1 MLAIGYVIANVRWEF
16 IFLITQL
23 FGVRMYTIRDKED
36 CKRIQK
42 RIGKNSSHLADGNK
56 GYGYAVGFWYLM
68 SISIENSDNG
78 DRYSIWLIATDA
90 SYANLMKDKES
101 VTAVDGAKLD
111 DESAPVEKTALKVY
125 DRAGSFY
132 NNYFKK
138 REIAINSMKPR
149 PEQEAIIE
157 SIRKL
162 HVKQE
167 HSVVFLHGPP
177 GSGKSL
183 VGILLANSYKGS
195 YCNTLKPW
203 QPGDTIANLYADVE
217 PTAEAPLIL
226 AFDEFDGALIK
237 IHSGIEPHKNLP
249 IQVADKAGWNQML
262 DEIQRGMYPHLILLL
277 TSNRGPE
284 FINALDTSY
293 IRKGRVDLIME
304 LS

>member
-1 MLAIGYVIANVRWEF
+1 MLALGYLIANVRWEF
-16 IFLITQL
+16 IFLVTQL
-23 FGVRMYTIRDKED
+23 FGVRMYTIRDKDD

-42 RIGKNSSHLADGNK
+42 RIGRNSSHLADGNK
-56 GYGYAVGFWYLM
+56 GYGYAVGLWYVM
-68 SISIENSDNG
+68 SISIENSEGG
-78 DRYSIWLIATDA
+78 DRYNIWLIATET
-90 SYANLMKDKES
+90 SYAILMKDKE
-101 VTAVDGAKLD
+101 AVKLDGAKLED
-111 DESAPVEKTALKVY
+111 SIPVEKTALKVY

-138 REIAINSMKPR
+138 REIAMTSMKPR

-157 SIRKL
+157 LIRKL
-162 HVKQE
+162 HAKQE

-203 QPGDTIANLYADVE
+203 QPGDTIASVYAEVE
-217 PTAEAPLIL
+217 PTADAPLIL
-226 AFDEFDGALIK
+226 AFDEFDGALLK
-237 IHSGIEPHKNLP
+237 IHTGIEPHKNLP

-262 DEIQRGMYPHLILLL
+262 DEIQRGMYPHLILLM

-293 IRKGRVDLIME
+293 IRKGRVDLIVE

>member
-1 MLAIGYVIANVRWEF
+1 MLALGYLIANVRWEF
-16 IFLITQL
+16 IFLVTQL
-23 FGVRMYTIRDKED
+23 FGVRMYTIRDKDD

-42 RIGKNSSHLADGNK
+42 RIGRNSSHLADGNK
-56 GYGYAVGFWYLM
+56 GYGYSVGLWYIM
-68 SISIENSDNG
+68 SISIENSEGG
-78 DRYSIWLIATDA
+78 DRYSIWLIATET
-90 SYANLMKDKES
+90 SYANLMKDKEP
-101 VTAVDGAKLD
+101 VKPTKLD
-111 DESAPVEKTALKVY
+111 DEFIPIEKTALKVY

-138 REIAINSMKPR
+138 REIAMNSMKPR

-162 HVKQE
+162 HEEQE
-167 HSVVFLHGPP
+167 HSVIFLHGPP

-203 QPGDTIANLYADVE
+203 QPGDTIASLYAEVE
-217 PTAEAPLIL
+217 PTADAPLIL
-226 AFDEFDGALIK
+226 AFDEFDGALLK
-237 IHSGIEPHKNLP
+237 VHSGIEPHKNLP

-293 IRKGRVDLIME
+293 IRKGRVDLIVE